1 MTFVNY
7 YFIIWTDYL
16 GSDHSNYFIIINIST
31 IFGHFLAL
39 FSLFQAQKRW
49 FIKYTA
55 EKI

>member
-1 MTFVNY
+1 M
-7 YFIIWTDYL
+7 
-16 GSDHSNYFIIINIST
+16 GSDHTNYFIIINIST